1 LARRIGY
8 TDDQIENLK
17 DFESRDDFT
26 DREKAGLRLTD
37 RMTIDANNV
46 DDALWADVRK
56 HFDEGE
62 VIELLATIGL
72 FNYFNR
78 FNEVLRMEPSGKEH
92 VVSSK

>member
-26 DREKAGLRLTD
+26 DREKAALRLTD
-37 RMTIDANNV
+37 RMTIDPNNV
-46 DDALWADVRK
+46 DDALLADVRK

-62 VIELLATIGL
+62 VVELLAAIA
-72 FNYFNR
+72 
-78 FNEVLRMEPSGKEH
+78 
-92 VVSSK
+92 SSITSTALMRC